1 MATLT
6 ATQLADM
13 QGDLGIDNTEAVFT
27 DEELQ
32 RLYDR
37 AEDDYALA
45 VYYGWRQLL
54 GASAKYIDYKVA
66 QTSISRSQAFQHIK
80 DMVAFWGDESR
91 STANQVRIMGAVP
104 VPTKHKPKPY
114 GVLDTGK
121 RNRSH
126 VADWT

>member
-13 QGDLGIDNTEAVFT
+13 QGDLGIDNSEAVFT

-37 AEDDYALA
+37 AADDYALA
-45 VYYGWRQLL
+45 VYYGWRQLFA
-54 GASAKYIDYKVA
+54 ASTKYIDYKVA
-66 QTSISRSQAFQHIK
+66 QTSISRSQAFEHIK
-80 DMVAFWGDESR
+80 AMVTFWGNESR
-91 STANQVRIMGAVP
+91 NTANQVRIMGAVP
-104 VPTKHKPKPY
+104 IPTKHKPKPGDVY
-114 GVLDTGK
+114 DTGK